1 MKCNTVIIKTTY
13 KRKEGMKLSKQ
24 NKWLTTKF
32 ALAFGISQHKAK
44 CTIVTYV
51 QASIVCQNTWQQ

>member
-1 MKCNTVIIKTTY
+1 M
-13 KRKEGMKLSKQ
+13 EGMKLSKQ